1 MFDRAFDIILKV
13 EGGYSDD
20 PRDPG
25 GKTRY
30 GITEAVARQYGYR
43 GDIRNLPLD
52 VAKTIYRR
60 GYWDACL
67 CDQLPWPL
75 SCYVFDCAVNQG
87 PDVARRLLQAALDTT
102 QDGHLGPTTIRLA
115 KQSNQWHWHRF
126 MALRAMRYGKTQGF
140 DRFGL
145 GWLIRLFEVVK
156 EANNG

>member
-1 MFDRAFDIILKV
+1 MFDRAFAIVLKE

-30 GITEAVARQYGYR
+30 GITESVARQHGYQ
-43 GDIRNLPLD
+43 GDMRNLPLD
-52 VAKTIYRR
+52 VAKSIYKRS
-60 GYWDACL
+60 YWDACQ

-87 PDVARRLLQAALDTT
+87 PETARRLLQATLDTV
-102 QDGHLGPTTIRLA
+102 QDGQIGSATIRLA
-115 KQSNQWHWHRF
+115 KNSNEWHWHRF
-126 MALRAMRYGKTQGF
+126 MALRAMRYYGTRGF

-145 GWLIRLFEVVK
+145 GWLGRLFNVVAGAK
-156 EANNG
+156 